1 MKTTDT
7 HIFFLKEWLSNF
19 KACIIKDGDKTFN
32 NTEQMFMY
40 HKAMFFEDFETA
52 EEILR
57 TPVPYEAKALGRKVK
72 DYNDDYWSKVRF
84 DVMYEVNFLKYN
96 QNEDLKN
103 KLLATGDKIL
113 VEVNPRD
120 SIWGIAMD
128 ENNPDILDETKWK
141 GQNLLGK
148 VLMNVRSELKNKNF
162 K

>member
-19 KACIIKDGDKTFN
+19 KACTIISGESTFN
-32 NTEQMFMY
+32 NTEQLFMY
-40 HKAMFFEDFETA
+40 HKAIFFEDYDIA
-52 EEILR
+52 DKILI
-57 TPVPYEAKALGRKVK
+57 TPVPYEAKALGRLVK
-72 DYNDDYWSKVRF
+72 GYVDEDWNKVRYF
-84 DVMYEVNFLKYN
+84 FMYQANLLKYT
-96 QNEDLKN
+96 QNEDLKT

-120 SIWGIAMD
+120 NIWGIGMD

-148 VLMNVRSELKNKNF
+148 VLMDVRDALNDTI
-162 K
+162 

>member
-19 KACIIKDGDKTFN
+19 KSCTIVSGDNTFS
-32 NTEQMFMY
+32 NTEQLFMY
-40 HKAMFFEDFETA
+40 HKAIFFEDNDIA
-52 EEILR
+52 EKILI

-72 DYNDDYWSKVRF
+72 DYDDSKWAKVRYE
-84 DVMYEVNFLKYN
+84 VMYQVNLLKYN
-96 QNEDLKN
+96 QNEDLRE

-128 ENNPDILDETKWK
+128 ENNPDILDESKWR

-148 VLMNVRSELKNKNF
+148 VLMDVRVAIQK
-162 K
+162 